1 MTAQGFT
8 AKSLTAKQIIHKA
21 PFVRG
26 FKEVQ
31 DGIPMDYD
39 AYCDSIVDR
48 EGYERGRM
56 FGQIY
61 KGPLKYGKKVT
72 YDAQNELYYA
82 FYTGSL
88 I

>member
-8 AKSLTAKQIIHKA
+8 VKTVTAKQIIHKA

-31 DGIPMDYD
+31 YGIPMDYD

-72 YDAQNELYYA
+72 NQAQSALCNA

>member
-8 AKSLTAKQIIHKA
+8 GKTVTAKQIIHKA

-31 DGIPMDYD
+31 DDIPMDYD

-56 FGQIY
+56 FGYIY
-61 KGPLKYGKKVT
+61 NGPLKYGKKVS
-72 YDAQNELYYA
+72 YEAQNALYSA

>member
-8 AKSLTAKQIIHKA
+8 GKTVTAKQIIHKA

-31 DGIPMDYD
+31 DGILMDYD
-39 AYCDSIVDR
+39 AYYDSIVDR
-48 EGYERGRM
+48 EGYERGRI

-61 KGPLKYGKKVT
+61 KGPLKYGKKVS
-72 YDAQNELYYA
+72 YEAQSALYSA
-82 FYTGSL
+82 FYTRSL